1 MEDWSYNGH
10 ISFKLNEV
18 KAHLA
23 PYLNL
28 KRQTDQRQYSCP
40 AQQIVDYFVVA
51 NGLLSH
57 SKPNKY
63 GTRIHDPQMF
73 FLYDFPG
80 PSSK

>member
-1 MEDWSYNGH
+1 MEDWNYSGR

-23 PYLNL
+23 PYLND
-28 KRQTDQRQYSCP
+28 RPMNAST
-40 AQQIVDYFVVA
+40 VFDYFVVA
-51 NGLLSH
+51 NGRLSH

>member
-1 MEDWSYNGH
+1 MEDWNYNGH
-10 ISFKLNEV
+10 ISFKLNKV
-18 KAHLA
+18 RAHLA

-28 KRQTDQRQYSCP
+28 QRQTDQRQSCTTNL
-40 AQQIVDYFVVA
+40 IFDYFVVA
-51 NGLLSH
+51 NGLLNH
-57 SKPNKY
+57 SKFNKY